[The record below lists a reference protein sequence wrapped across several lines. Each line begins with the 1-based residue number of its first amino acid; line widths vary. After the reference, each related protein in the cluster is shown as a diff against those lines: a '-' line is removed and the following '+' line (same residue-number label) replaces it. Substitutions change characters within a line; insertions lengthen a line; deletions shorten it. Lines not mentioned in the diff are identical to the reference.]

1 MCGKKIHVG
10 AISSGRTK
18 YVNPKINHQKLIFAV
33 GILQLDQVL

>member
-1 MCGKKIHVG
+1 VGEKIDVG

-18 YVNPKINHQKLIFAV
+18 YVNPKISHQKLIFAI